1 MIEVHEITVFENGS
15 VDGSFCVRQW
25 DNLSHVLR
33 FLLQRPIKNDMGARL
48 RIQPAGAN
56 VPYLYDCT
64 INGNVVIA
72 TPNNSAWAA
81 YGKSQVQLELT
92 ESGNV
97 VWQTVVFE
105 VDVLRSL
112 DETGGITPEE
122 GETWINTLEKAKNEA
137 LDAAKEAET
146 QAGKIANLTV
156 TATTL
161 PSGQE
166 ATIEKNETETTLAL
180 EFGIPTGPAG
190 SQGPQGE
197 TGPVGP
203 QGPQGPQGET
213 GPQGPRGATGKGL
226 TILGYYPT
234 KEALEAAVASP
245 QIGDAYGIGA
255 KAPYD
260 IYIWD
265 GEAWVNNG
273 PIGGSSLPPGGT
285 PGQVLAKESD
295 ADYATE
301 WVDPPAT
308 GVQRVNGVLPDD
320 TGNVDV
326 ALGTQTG
333 LPVFTGEGGVLEAAS
348 IGEAAALLGYSKR
361 NLLDNWDFR
370 NPVNQR
376 GKTSYT
382 GGVYTVDRWKNSFT
396 SQQQTEIVSKGIK
409 VGMQASGTL
418 SAAADLSQ
426 WHDNI
431 AGLLGKQVTLSAMIE
446 ETTAANAGILL
457 MAYDSANAVIETTQ
471 SEHATGPGLVSITAV
486 IPETA
491 ARISATLRGLD
502 KRNGDTNTAY
512 TIFSAAKLELGP
524 ISTLAND
531 GPADYGEELAKCL
544 RYFERIYNPG
554 NATKMQLGFSGA
566 SSDAIDVCLEYN
578 TKRIRPSIVPSG
590 ADAMLITTAGYQSGV
605 TSTNITP
612 SYVSNSRASL
622 AVYATVTPNTVYRT
636 YIKPEHYIDVAADL

>member
-33 FLLQRPIKNDMGARL
+33 FLLQRPIENDMGARL

-64 INGNVVIA
+64 INGNVVTA

-97 VWQTVVFE
+97 VWQTVVFA

-112 DETGGITPEE
+112 DETGGLLPEE

-137 LDAAKEAET
+137 LDAAKEAEA

-180 EFGIPTGPAG
+180 EFGIPTGP
-190 SQGPQGE
+190 
-197 TGPVGP
+197 V
-203 QGPQGPQGET
+203 

-255 KAPYD
+255 EAPYD

-295 ADYATE
+295 ADYAAE

-326 ALGTQTG
+326 SLGTQAG
-333 LPVFTGEGGVLEAAS
+333 LPVFTGEGGVLEAAG

-409 VGMQASGTL
+409 VGMQESGTL
-418 SAAADLSQ
+418 SAAADLTQ
-426 WHDNI
+426 WYDNI

-457 MAYDSANAVIETTQ
+457 IAYDSANAAMGMTQ
-471 SEHATGPGLVSITAV
+471 SEPATGPGLVSITAV

-502 KRNGDTNTAY
+502 KRNGDPNTAY

-531 GPADYGEELAKCL
+531 GPADYGEELAECL

-554 NATKMQLGFSGA
+554 NATKMQLGFSGT
-566 SSDAIDVCLEYN
+566 SSAAIDVGLEYN

-590 ADAMLITTAGYQSGV
+590 ADAMLITSAGYQSGV
-605 TSTNITP
+605 TSTNIIP